1 MSNLSV
7 IQVVRLLSLCLVLLL
22 GTLLMTS
29 FLLLTFLRQE
39 DEAPTEQI
47 GCGYVDYGPGEY
59 DDFTLMDSTQW
70 MGKLLFE
77 QNCLTC
83 HSPSDEVVVG
93 PGLRRISER
102 RDKQWIIEWVRNPQQ
117 VLRSGDQDAL
127 KLYKRF
133 NKLDMPAFTNLSE
146 ADIMAIVSYVERRS
160 F

>member
-59 DDFTLMDSTQW
+59 DDFTLMDSTQ
-70 MGKLLFE
+70 
-77 QNCLTC
+77 
-83 HSPSDEVVVG
+83 
-93 PGLRRISER
+93 
-102 RDKQWIIEWVRNPQQ
+102 
-117 VLRSGDQDAL
+117 
-127 KLYKRF
+127 
-133 NKLDMPAFTNLSE
+133 
-146 ADIMAIVSYVERRS
+146 
-160 F
+160 